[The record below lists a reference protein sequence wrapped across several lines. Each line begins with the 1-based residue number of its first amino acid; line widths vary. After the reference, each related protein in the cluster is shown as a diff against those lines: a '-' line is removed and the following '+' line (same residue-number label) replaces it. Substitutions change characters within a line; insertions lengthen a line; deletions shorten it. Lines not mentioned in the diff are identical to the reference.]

1 MPPHIDCHHDH
12 ALGNVK
18 SAVDVLGDMCQ
29 ASLLHLTNAA
39 VSRLIFFCGQIM
51 IGPEKARRGA
61 KMHATSLRLFSI
73 ARSLILCR

>member
-18 SAVDVLGDMCQ
+18 SAVDVLDDMCQ

-39 VSRLIFFCGQIM
+39 VSRLIFFLWPDNDWSRKGQE
-51 IGPEKARRGA
+51 GG
-61 KMHATSLRLFSI
+61 
-73 ARSLILCR
+73 